1 MDDAGAVGERR
12 FVPPAAEAERGAG
25 RERLPVIR
33 PPVLLGPEEVIVVLV
48 LGAHE
53 RAEHEGPSVLRRDRR
68 GRPRRD
74 WGYWGGGGGGAGGGG
89 AGGRRGG
96 GGCGGG
102 LSGARRCRGAGA

>member
-1 MDDAGAVGERR
+1 MDDAWAVGERR
-12 FVPPAAEAERGAG
+12 FVPPAAEAERGAR

-68 GRPRRD
+68 GPPRRALRVRRR
-74 WGYWGGGGGGAGGGG
+74 WGMVCPRAGLECD
-89 AGGRRGG
+89 GRSR
-96 GGCGGG
+96 
-102 LSGARRCRGAGA
+102 AADA

>member
-1 MDDAGAVGERR
+1 MDDAWAVVERR
-12 FVPPAAEAERGAG
+12 FVPPAAEAERGAR

-74 WGYWGGGGGGAGGGG
+74 RRSWGGRGGGWGGRGGGGGGGGGGTPGGGAGGG
-89 AGGRRGG
+89 
-96 GGCGGG
+96 CG
-102 LSGARRCRGAGA
+102 